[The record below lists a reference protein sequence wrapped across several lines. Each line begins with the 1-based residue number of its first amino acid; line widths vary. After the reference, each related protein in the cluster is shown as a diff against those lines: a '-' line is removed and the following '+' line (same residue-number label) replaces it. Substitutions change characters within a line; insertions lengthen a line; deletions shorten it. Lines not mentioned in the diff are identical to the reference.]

1 MKLMFQTNHEC
12 AWLCM
17 VGNLKKWK
25 EGALKRAFEIK
36 GQKLTLTATMDRSK
50 VQEQAG
56 GTNHWIQ
63 FEWDNT
69 NISFAEILEA
79 VGELPIPPYLIVRQR
94 KVIRKLI
101 KPYIQRLKVQWQR
114 LQLDFTLPIK
124 C

>member
-1 MKLMFQTNHEC
+1 
-12 AWLCM
+12 M

-36 GQKLTLTATMDRSK
+36 GHKLTLTATMDRSK

-79 VGELPIPPYLIVRQR
+79 VGELPILRILTVLQR
-94 KVIRKLI
+94 KVIKKLI